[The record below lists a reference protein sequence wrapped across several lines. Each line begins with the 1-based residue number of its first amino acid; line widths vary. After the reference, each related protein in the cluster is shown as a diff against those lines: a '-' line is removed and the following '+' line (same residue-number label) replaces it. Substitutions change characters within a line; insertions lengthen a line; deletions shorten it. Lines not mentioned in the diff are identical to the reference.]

1 MAKAAGVRA
10 MGNSGVPML
19 FRFLTRRV
27 PVLLIMMA
35 SVAAFAAPEAAP
47 RPYNPPIAPASD
59 EGVRAMKN
67 FSAPEGFVFELFAA
81 EPRLANPVA
90 FHVDHQ
96 GNFYVAETYRH
107 HKGVGDMRGHR
118 EWLVDDLASRTV
130 EDRLVVMKKNL
141 GADFANWVGEHDRIK
156 MIRDTDGDGEA
167 DVDTVFADGFMDA
180 LTGIGAGLLAD
191 RGSIYYTC
199 IPELWRL
206 VDEDG
211 DGKADQ
217 REVLSSGYGVHINFL
232 GHDLHGLRKGPDGRL
247 YFTIGDRGVSIK
259 NPDGSRLEE
268 PDTGAVFR
276 CNMDGSG
283 LEIVHR
289 GLRNPQELAFD
300 NYGNLFTGDNNSD
313 GGDQARWV
321 WIVEGGDSG
330 WRIGYQWVAEP
341 NPRGPWNA
349 EKMWEPWH
357 EGQPAHIVP
366 PILNI
371 GAGPSGLTFYPGTG
385 MSSAYNDTFFL
396 ADFRGDAGRSLI
408 HAFQVQPKGAGF
420 ELVNR
425 RDFANHMLV
434 TDVEFGME
442 PGIYFSDWTQ
452 GWDQPMKGRLYRIY
466 ESALE
471 GDALHTEAVR
481 LLGEGMAQRK
491 EFELEALLGHAD
503 QRVRLEA
510 QYALADLHA
519 AALPIFSRAA
529 TGGKSLMARIHGV
542 WGQWQLILQGDAD
555 ATALVPL
562 LEDESEEIRVQAAR
576 VLGDAAPPLVLPLL
590 RKALGDSSP
599 RVQFHAATS
608 IGRLGVLD
616 HSAASDLVE
625 LLRSNDN
632 TDPNLR
638 HAAVVGLQETATTEM
653 LAALSLD
660 PSPAVRLGGL
670 LALRRL
676 KSPEAGRF
684 LIDSD
689 PLVVEE
695 AVRAIHDEM
704 ILDAY
709 PALAALAEHASSVAF
724 EKTYTWRRIVNA
736 HFRLGQSENAATLAR
751 LATAEYIPEIARLGG
766 LKALAAW
773 SDPPALDPVTGEWRP
788 RKPGT
793 SEDVQEAVSPR
804 LEELI
809 QATSPELL
817 LALAS
822 VCENHKIPGVEPTL
836 ATLVMDE
843 ATPVESRVRAMQYLG
858 RMDGK
863 RLRPL
868 LEKTL
873 DDGSELVRA
882 ESISQIAALD
892 QPVARELIPA
902 RIESGGVAEKQAAIQ
917 AISTMDESL
926 QEQLLVSLLEKL
938 SRGGIDGAV
947 QLDLLQTAEQA
958 KPQAVKD
965 ALARREAPFDPNDLL
980 AAYRPA
986 LLGGVAEKGRK
997 IFFERAETQCLRC
1010 HSLEGQ
1016 GGSQVGPELTGIG
1029 ARVDREHILAAIVTP
1044 NAAIAAGFENVSVTL
1059 ADGTYITGRLLQ
1071 ESETE
1076 LVLEVPEE
1084 EDPFEDWTD
1093 ADKPHSEVDVV
1104 AENSGSHGEAGGAV
1118 VAAPGTITKTIPKS
1132 SITARERALSSMPEG
1147 LAQFIT
1153 LSELRDLVEF
1163 LASRK

>member
-1 MAKAAGVRA
+1 MF
-10 MGNSGVPML
+10 SPFL
-19 FRFLTRRV
+19 FQRY
-27 PVLLIMMA
+27 LLIAFSLSIAAISA
-35 SVAAFAAPEAAP
+35 SQGAPP
-47 RPYNPPIAPASD
+47 FYNPPIAPASY
-59 EGVRAMKN
+59 EGERAIKT
-67 FSAPEGFVFELFAA
+67 FAVPEGFAIELFAA

-90 FHVDHQ
+90 FYVDFQ

-118 EWLVDDLASRTV
+118 DWLVDDLASRTV
-130 EDRLVVMKKNL
+130 EDRLVAMKKNL
-141 GADFANWVGEHDRIK
+141 GADFSNWVGEHDRIK

-180 LTGIGAGLLAD
+180 LTGIGAGLLVD
-191 RGSIYYTC
+191 RAAVYYTC

-206 VDEDG
+206 TDKDQDG
-211 DGKADQ
+211 VADV

-247 YFTIGDRGVSIK
+247 YFSIGDRGVSIK
-259 NPDGSRLEE
+259 QPDGTRLEE

-276 CNMDGSG
+276 CNMDGSD

-313 GGDQARWV
+313 AGDQARWV

-330 WRIGYQWVAEP
+330 WRIGYQWVTEP
-341 NPRGPWNA
+341 NTRGPWNA

-357 EGQPAHIVP
+357 EGQPAHMVP

-466 ESALE
+466 EPDIE
-471 GDALHTEAVR
+471 GDALNTEAVR
-481 LLGEGMAQRK
+481 FLGEGMAQR
-491 EFELEALLGHAD
+491 EDFELESLLGHAD

-510 QYALADLHA
+510 QYALADRHSE
-519 AALPIFSRAA
+519 ALPIFSRSA
-529 TGGKSLMARIHGV
+529 TGGKNLLARIHGV

-555 ATALVPL
+555 ATALMPL
-562 LEDESEEIRVQAAR
+562 LEDESEEIRVQTAR
-576 VLGDAAPPLVLPLL
+576 VLGDAAPERVLPLL
-590 RKALGDSSP
+590 RKALADSSP
-599 RVQFHAATS
+599 RVRFHAATS
-608 IGRLGVLD
+608 VGRLGLQD
-616 HSAASDLVE
+616 QSAASDLVE
-625 LLRSNDN
+625 LLRANDN
-632 TDPNLR
+632 ADPNLR
-638 HAAVVGLQETATTEM
+638 HAAVVGLQGTATTEM

-670 LALRRL
+670 LALRRI

-689 PLVVEE
+689 PMVVEE

-704 ILDAY
+704 ILEAY
-709 PALAALAEHASSVAF
+709 PALAALAEQGARIPF

-736 HFRLGQSENAATLAR
+736 HFRLGQPEDAASLAR
-751 LATAEYIPEIARLGG
+751 LATAAYIPEIARLGG
-766 LKALAAW
+766 LKALATW

-793 SEDVQEAVSPR
+793 SEDVLEAVGPR
-804 LEELI
+804 MEDLI
-809 QATSPELL
+809 RLKSPELL

-822 VCENHKIPGVEPTL
+822 VCENHKISGVEPTL

-843 ATPVESRVRAMQYLG
+843 SVPVEFRVGGMQYLG

-868 LEKTL
+868 LTDTL
-873 DDGSELVRA
+873 NHGNELIRA
-882 ESISQIAALD
+882 ESISQLAALD
-892 QPVARELIPA
+892 QQAARELIPV
-902 RIESGGVAEKQAAIQ
+902 RIESGSVVEKQAAIK
-917 AISTMDESL
+917 AISTMEVSL

-938 SRGGIDGAV
+938 SQGGIDGAV
-947 QLDLLQTAEQA
+947 QLDLLQTAALAE
-958 KPQAVKD
+958 PQAVKD
-965 ALARREAPFDPNDLL
+965 ALARREAAFDPNDPL

-997 IFFERAETQCLRC
+997 IFLERAETQCLRC

-1044 NAAIAAGFENVSVTL
+1044 NAAIAAGFENVSITL
-1059 ADGTYITGRLLQ
+1059 TDGTYLTGRLLQ
-1071 ESETE
+1071 ETETD

-1084 EDPFEDWTD
+1084 EDPFEDWTE

-1104 AENSGSHGEAGGAV
+1104 AEDSGSHGEGAAAV
-1118 VAAPGTITKTIPKS
+1118 VSAPGTMTK
-1132 SITARERALSSMPEG
+1132 SISKGNIRARERALSSMPEG

-1163 LASRK
+1163 LATRK